1 MWLDLN
7 ICCAPSLFC
16 SKIPSGIPLTSST
29 GRWAVS
35 SYRGVAFRNMSRTAL
50 GAGAGA
56 GVSTTGLSS
65 IERGMNSGKQ
75 TRDKIARAL
84 AIPADALIPVF

>member
-1 MWLDLN
+1 LLRPKPVLLEN
-7 ICCAPSLFC
+7 
-16 SKIPSGIPLTSST
+16 PSGIPLTSST
-29 GRWAVS
+29 GLWAVS

-50 GAGAGA
+50 AAGA

-65 IERGMNSGKQ
+65 IERGINSGKQ

>member
-1 MWLDLN
+1 MWLGLT
-7 ICCAPSLFC
+7 ICRASSLFC
-16 SKIPSGIPLTSST
+16 SEISSGIPLTLST

-50 GAGAGA
+50 AAGA
-56 GVSTTGLSS
+56 GVSTIGLSL
-65 IERGMNSGKQ
+65 IERGMNIGKQ

-84 AIPADALIPVF
+84 AIPAGALIPVF

>member
-1 MWLDLN
+1 
-7 ICCAPSLFC
+7 
-16 SKIPSGIPLTSST
+16 
-29 GRWAVS
+29 
-35 SYRGVAFRNMSRTAL
+35 MSRTAL
-50 GAGAGA
+50 AAGA

-84 AIPADALIPVF
+84 AIPAGALIPVF